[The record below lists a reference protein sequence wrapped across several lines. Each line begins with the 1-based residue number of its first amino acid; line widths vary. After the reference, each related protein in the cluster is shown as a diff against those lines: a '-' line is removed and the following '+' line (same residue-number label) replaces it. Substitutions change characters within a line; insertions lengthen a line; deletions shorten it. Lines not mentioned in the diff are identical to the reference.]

1 MKERI
6 SKLEL
11 SIILIIGG
19 ILIFGEQVSNGGS
32 IFLKAFAFLIF
43 TFIVLIF
50 NRLDRL
56 LELKINEEIKLKQSK
71 GGKE

>member
-19 ILIFGEQVSNGGS
+19 ILIFGEQVFNGGS